1 MADLGT
7 EYTDAAL
14 KDIEK
19 QLKSVYNNAYKDIL
33 KKQKDF
39 NAAYARKEA
48 KYQAKLDAGQITQ
61 DQFDAWK
68 RGQVFQGEQWQAK
81 KRQILDT
88 LYSSNDIATKIING
102 QTTNVFAFNANY
114 QSFSLE
120 HGAGV
125 NFGFGLYDSSTVVNL
140 IKNDPKLLPEW
151 KIDQPKDYKWNQK
164 KLNRQINLGIVE
176 GESLDKIAK
185 RLCDALSTQNFNH
198 MRTFARTAMTGA
210 QNAGRETSLQA
221 AQDKGIKVKK
231 EWMCTLDGHTRTNH
245 RLLDGQRQPL
255 DKPFEVDGMKI
266 RYPGDPEAHP
276 SMVYNCRCTMVGDV
290 EDYPAEYE
298 RYDNIDGKPI
308 KNMTYEEWAKAK
320 TTTPTNQTKLSSNI
334 IDGKDI
340 SGTWVRRPEQFDFA
354 IEDVINAQGFDGLP
368 RVVSAEEFDKVVK
381 ESNII
386 MQRGYRAPN
395 KEVLNAYKQ
404 ELYGGKWYVDC
415 SVGGA
420 GYGRGM
426 YTAYNKGT
434 TLLEDTAKMAESYSK
449 LGFNTVGRIETMTMD
464 STFKAISYDDAVLL
478 AKEYQ
483 NKIASNKE
491 NILNGMIDNLLGKYD
506 LSDKEKLYYKTMF
519 MVEERNNEDFL
530 NAAKWYMGLNDDKKE
545 KINEFATNYI
555 MEDGRKIKDIMND
568 LMHIDEGTVAA
579 LNGYDGIYGSNG
591 AEFVVLNRT
600 KLIIKKEG

>member
-7 EYTDAAL
+7 EYTDKAL
-14 KDIEK
+14 KDMEK
-19 QLKSVYNNAYKDIL
+19 RLKSVYNSAYKDML
-33 KKQKDF
+33 QKQKDF
-39 NAAYARKEA
+39 NAAYAKKEA
-48 KYQAKLDAGQITQ
+48 KYQAQLKDGKITQ

-81 KRQILDT
+81 KKQILDT
-88 LYSSNDIATKIING
+88 LYSSNEIATKIING
-102 QTTNVFAFNANY
+102 QTTDVFAFNANY
-114 QSFSLE
+114 QSFNLE
-120 HGAGV
+120 HDTGI
-125 NFGFGLYDSSTVVNL
+125 NFGFGLYDSASVVNL

-255 DKPFEVDGMKI
+255 DKPFEVSGMKI
-266 RYPGDPEAHP
+266 RYPGDPTAHP

-320 TTTPTNQTKLSSNI
+320 AITPTNQTKSSSNI
-334 IDGKDI
+334 INGKDL
-340 SGTWVRRPEQFDFA
+340 SKSWVRRPEQFDFA

-368 RVVSAEEFDKVVK
+368 RVVSAEEFDKAVK

-449 LGFNTVGRIETMTMD
+449 LGFNTIGRIETMTMD
-464 STFKAISYDDAVLL
+464 SSFKAISYDDAVLL
-478 AKEYQ
+478 TKEYRE
-483 NKIASNKE
+483 KIASNKE
-491 NILNGMIDNLLGKYD
+491 NILNRMIDGLLCKYD
-506 LSDKEKLYYKTMF
+506 LSNEEKLYYKTMF

-545 KINEFATNYI
+545 KIGEFATNYI
-555 MEDGRKIKDIMND
+555 VEDGRKIKKAMDD
-568 LMHIDEGTVAA
+568 LMHVDEGTVAA
-579 LNGYDGIYGSNG
+579 LNGYDGIYGSNES
-591 AEFVVLNRT
+591 EFVVLNRT
-600 KLIIKKEG
+600 KLIIKKE